1 MLERSRNHDPH
12 PRRIRLP
19 SPAARAPR
27 RERADRPL
35 LHCEKKDKSGWYWKV
50 KLDSGEWVWPADLHV
65 DGQGALVQHC
75 RECRLPFLGDGVKD
89 FCYRCNE
96 ELFGVVPPVTERADY
111 QGTRPRGPARR

>member
-1 MLERSRNHDPH
+1 MTLTRDESGFRH
-12 PRRIRLP
+12 RLRVRLG
-19 SPAARAPR
+19 ANG
-27 RERADRPL
+27 PL
-35 LHCEKKDKSGWYWKV
+35 GRLLKCEKKDKSGWYWKV

-75 RECRLPFLGDGVKD
+75 RECRLPFLGDGIKD